1 VQVGFDRGRVSTIWF
16 STPYYRTN
24 GGFGVGAA
32 IPRGHVWHGF
42 VWNSWNKD
50 QPCNCWTKVGLG
62 AKSLPAT
69 GKNFLKPWFFIYTS
83 RGRVS
88 YFYFA
93 SRFVD

>member
-1 VQVGFDRGRVSTIWF
+1 MAGRATTVSFLLTGALASCGGH
-16 STPYYRTN
+16 STKVTQTL
-24 GGFGVGAA
+24 
-32 IPRGHVWHGF
+32 HVWHGF